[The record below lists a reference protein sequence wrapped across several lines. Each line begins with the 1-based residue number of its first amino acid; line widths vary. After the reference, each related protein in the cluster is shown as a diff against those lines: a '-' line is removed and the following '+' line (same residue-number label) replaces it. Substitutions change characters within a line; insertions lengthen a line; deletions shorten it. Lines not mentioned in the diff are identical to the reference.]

1 MKVGESGP
9 SRERHTPAQ
18 RSKQQKTLRGIAL
31 PVSLVGLPPGSF
43 PTRIFNVVL
52 NRITIRGSI
61 VGIRKDLAE
70 ALAFAA
76 EGKIRAHIHRKR
88 LDDIN
93 TVLDNLRAG
102 TVDGRVVLDIGD
114 AVATPPLHR
123 PALAHA

>member
-1 MKVGESGP
+1 M
-9 SRERHTPAQ
+9 
-18 RSKQQKTLRGIAL
+18 
-31 PVSLVGLPPGSF
+31 SLVGLPPGSF